1 MWPYRCPGADPRDH
15 SSASSMQSMRPR
27 GDGAMWDRSSHMPS
41 ACRTG
46 PTLGILGDGKRP
58 NNVPG
63 LWPRTL
69 AVNMQL
75 RDSGEGCLPWCTCRK
90 IDTCGIRTYAGRPH
104 RLSRPTPEPL
114 GQSVHVV
121 GSGAVTIHR
130 LHHRHGWQ
138 IAVMAVVCSG
148 ATISRSGA
156 GGSSPS
162 GVIRVPQGPAGVE
175 MCRSSQVDVT
185 RLGVGPRAWSRLHAC
200 LLVRG
205 LAAQA
210 KGSQISEPAS
220 PCRIT

>member
-1 MWPYRCPGADPRDH
+1 MATHARRDH
-15 SSASSMQSMRPR
+15 AFTHITQSCY
-27 GDGAMWDRSSHMPS
+27 DGVLEPNFPEPARTAGLTPMGLDAPS
-41 ACRTG
+41 GEIAGGRLARAAAT
-46 PTLGILGDGKRP
+46 GILARY
-58 NNVPG
+58 
-63 LWPRTL
+63 
-69 AVNMQL
+69 
-75 RDSGEGCLPWCTCRK
+75 SGEGCLPWCTCRK
-90 IDTCGIRTYAGRPH
+90 IDTCGIRTHAGRPH

-121 GSGAVTIHR
+121 GSGAVPIHR

-210 KGSQISEPAS
+210 ARGARSQNQLVHAE
-220 PCRIT
+220 